1 MCPPYWSTKGQ
12 GAIDSIA
19 TGQPPFSFVIMSSSH
34 KTGTVQLLC
43 LARVVRDVAG
53 VALSTHTGNATSA
66 HVAAA
71 IAAADPQPGN
81 PAMLMSVLPL
91 NQECFGRA
99 DGGSGP
105 PFRCPRPDVP
115 CNPDGTPRLS
125 TDGCYMHLP
134 ATDSGALGLVHFVRN
149 PWDVVV
155 SAYWY
160 HLQTPAPETWI
171 DKPLSTRLGMMRE
184 AGVPPEQLAALGT
197 GEEQAAMS
205 YGDTLRALPD
215 EAGVQLEF
223 WRSAEGLYAMARQYR
238 LLRHQPAALQLPYEG
253 AQAAFNDTVRRIAGQ
268 FWPQQHAGRILGA
281 AQQCDPTTWSA
292 AQLTTNNH
300 VTAAKHS
307 AADRQRL
314 QGVLAAQPEIRRH
327 LCVLAAALGYADD
340 PRCRQQPEQAQ
351 QGQQQQQAGQPSVVG

>member
-1 MCPPYWSTKGQ
+1 
-12 GAIDSIA
+12 
-19 TGQPPFSFVIMSSSH
+19 
-34 KTGTVQLLC
+34 
-43 LARVVRDVAG
+43 
-53 VALSTHTGNATSA
+53 
-66 HVAAA
+66 
-71 IAAADPQPGN
+71 
-81 PAMLMSVLPL
+81 
-91 NQECFGRA
+91 
-99 DGGSGP
+99 
-105 PFRCPRPDVP
+105 
-115 CNPDGTPRLS
+115 
-125 TDGCYMHLP
+125 MHLP

-184 AGVPPEQLAALGT
+184 AGVPPEQLAAFGT

-223 WRSAEGLYAMARQYR
+223 WRSAEGEGLSEGCLSGWQGAGAWMQLLGQLALAALLKQPQVASSSLLPPVCPHSLAGLYAMARQYR

-268 FWPQQHAGRILGA
+268 FWPQHAGRILGA